1 MQNQQFKGA
10 VNRVAIALGCPA
22 KAFLGRGR
30 SGLKPLGRQLV
41 MARLHW
47 GLKMS
52 HSKAAKALGCC
63 RTNVLYGLK
72 ALQDR
77 MDTEPGIH
85 LLVQEILEDF
95 PS

>member
-1 MQNQQFKGA
+1 MQNSEFIDA
-10 VNRVAIALGCPA
+10 LNRVEIALGCPA

-30 SGLKPLGRQLV
+30 ANLKPLGRQMV
-41 MARLHW
+41 MARLNWRH
-47 GLKMS
+47 KIS
-52 HSKAAKALGCC
+52 HSKVAKALGCS

-72 ALQDR
+72 ALRDR

-95 PS
+95 PY

>member
-1 MQNQQFKGA
+1 MQNQEFIDA
-10 VNRVAIALGCPA
+10 LNRVEIALGCPA

-41 MARLHW
+41 MAKLHW
-47 GLKMS
+47 GLRMS
-52 HSKAAKALGCC
+52 HSKVAKALGCC

-72 ALQDR
+72 ALRDR

-85 LLVQEILEDF
+85 LLVQQVLEDF